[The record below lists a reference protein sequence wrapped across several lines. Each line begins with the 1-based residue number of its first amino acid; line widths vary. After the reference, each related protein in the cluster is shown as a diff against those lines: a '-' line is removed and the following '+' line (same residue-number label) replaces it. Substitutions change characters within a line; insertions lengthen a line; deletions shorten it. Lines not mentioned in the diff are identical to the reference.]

1 MRKIVF
7 YFIVI
12 CSFSLVAN
20 GQFFDL
26 SDSET
31 ATGEPLI
38 SKGGHNILPEKGD
51 IGLAID
57 AIPFTDFIGNLVKIN
72 SGGVFNS
79 NLHISPPEGGMII
92 CLKYFTGNK
101 TAVRAKFR
109 ISYNASTEKFAVIDD
124 DDPLGDLVY
133 DTRIAS
139 DMNFDVGIGIE
150 KRRGR
155 TRLQGLYGLEGI
167 LSLTKGVEATPNYR
181 YNYANEFSSTN
192 TSPNT
197 SPSLFGPTSSR
208 PIYDKTAPLYGIGG
222 RGFIGI
228 EYFFTPKIA
237 IGGEIAVRLEI
248 ARRGSSKVKTESWN
262 FPEDALEKSV
272 TKDKTPSGSDLSL
285 DNEIDSHLYLIVCF

>member
-57 AIPFTDFIGNLVKIN
+57 ATPFTDFIGNLVKIN
-72 SGGVFNS
+72 SGAAFSS

-92 CLKYFTGNK
+92 CLKYFTGSK

-109 ISYNASTEKFAVIDD
+109 MSYNASTEKLAVINDD
-124 DDPLGDLVY
+124 DLTETVY
-133 DTRIAS
+133 DTRISS
-139 DMNFDVGIGIE
+139 DVNFDVGIGLE

-167 LSLTKGVEATPNYR
+167 LSVTKGVEAAPNYR
-181 YNYANEFSSTN
+181 FNYANEFS
-192 TSPNT
+192 TSNPAPT
-197 SPSLFGPTSSR
+197 TSLFGATGSR
-208 PIYDKTAPLYGIGG
+208 PVYQKVAPQYGIGG
-222 RGFIGI
+222 RGFVGI
-228 EYFFTPKIA
+228 EYYFTPKIA

-248 ARRGSSKVKTESWN
+248 ARRGASKIKTESWVN
-262 FPEDALEKSV
+262 NALEKQV